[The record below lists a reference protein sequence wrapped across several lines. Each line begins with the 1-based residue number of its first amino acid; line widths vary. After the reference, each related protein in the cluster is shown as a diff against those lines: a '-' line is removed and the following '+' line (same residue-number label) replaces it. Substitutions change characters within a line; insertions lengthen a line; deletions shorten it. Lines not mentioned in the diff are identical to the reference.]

1 MCDVQCAVFT
11 VQCVVYFLPPSHIV
25 ASTWQG
31 KVQLVLQSKSHEN
44 VLDRATGTLMS
55 LQEGNV
61 GLFLTASVS
70 RECLVHFI
78 VFILE
83 I

>member
-1 MCDVQCAVFT
+1 MCDVQCAVFS
-11 VQCVVYFLPPSHIV
+11 VPCVVNFLPPSNIV

-31 KVQLVLQSKSHEN
+31 KVQLVLQAKPHEN

-61 GLFLTASVS
+61 GLLLTASVS
-70 RECLVHFI
+70 RECLVDFI
-78 VFILE
+78 VFILG

>member
-1 MCDVQCAVFT
+1 MCSL
-11 VQCVVYFLPPSHIV
+11 VVYFLPPSDIV

-31 KVQLVLQSKSHEN
+31 KVQLVLQTKPHEN

-61 GLFLTASVS
+61 GLFLTVSVS
-70 RECLVHFI
+70 REGLVVFI
-78 VFILE
+78 VCILGMKA
-83 I
+83 